1 MINFIN
7 INSKKNK
14 EVSYNP
20 DAILEEWVWVDGY
33 KGVNLDYS
41 SKFGFFYK
49 VGETYKHNG
58 EIKIRRSGFHFS
70 LKLEDTFNYYSFLK
84 SRFLKVKGLVRKSDL
99 DKYGTYDYENN
110 EKVTRITQIAAKE
123 IIVEEEVSLEELF
136 KTDICSK
143 YKFIDCPEEIES
155 VRDLGYKDF
164 VKLKSKKMLKPLGYS
179 EDFAYLLYEEYGK
192 DEYNLLY
199 RKIKTIIT
207 LTKEGF
213 SKEAVIYLVF
223 K

>member
-41 SKFGFFYK
+41 NKFGGFYK
-49 VGETYKHNG
+49 VGETYKHEG
-58 EIKIRRSGFHFS
+58 EIKIKISGLHFS
-70 LKLEDTFNYYSFLK
+70 LKLEDTFNHYSFLK

-99 DKYGTYDYENN
+99 DKYGTYDYKNN
-110 EKVTRITQIAAKE
+110 EITTQIAAKE
-123 IIVEEEVSLEELF
+123 IIIEEEVSLEELF
-136 KTDICSK
+136 KTDVCSK

-164 VKLKSKKMLKPLGYS
+164 VKLKSKKMLKPSGYS

-207 LTKEGF
+207 LTKEGL
-213 SKEAVIYLVF
+213 SKETVIYLVF